1 MISEEG
7 YEEDEEQWRRWRE
20 CAENM
25 WVSKFVQ
32 VKSESE
38 SDTLFICKVTEGK
51 MVMSFQMEANVYT
64 LGNVNILIE
73 TAHLMTCVA
82 SSCQRRHNF
91 SWREMKRFLK
101 WRVPWSGIGALL
113 VSTLSVSEWS
123 SGSGFASGCNCLRF
137 NIEDLQKHILALR
150 CLS

>member
-1 MISEEG
+1 M
-7 YEEDEEQWRRWRE
+7 Y
-20 CAENM
+20 AENM

-51 MVMSFQMEANVYT
+51 MVMSFQMKANVFT
-64 LGNVNILIE
+64 LGNVNILIG

-101 WRVPWSGIGALL
+101 
-113 VSTLSVSEWS
+113 
-123 SGSGFASGCNCLRF
+123 
-137 NIEDLQKHILALR
+137 
-150 CLS
+150 